1 MTPERPS
8 ACPSDPGFASPALS
22 RRTLIRRLLAAGP
35 VAYVIAACTGRTAPM
50 SSTSSPASDGGVTD
64 PGAAGAGG
72 AAIDGAAAG
81 QPEVAA
87 VVPLSPTPACGDD
100 DDPTPEQTEGP
111 YFKADSPER
120 ADLRA
125 AGLAG
130 TPLTVTGQVL
140 DTECRPVAG
149 AILDFWHCDDAG
161 AYDNTG
167 FTLRGHQFADADGRW
182 RLATIMPGVYPG
194 RTRHIHVRVQA
205 PDGPLLTTQ
214 LYFPDEPGNAS
225 DGIFDAAL
233 LLAMGGDAAERTG
246 AFDFVVRT

>member
-1 MTPERPS
+1 MTKEPTTE
-8 ACPSDPGFASPALS
+8 APATLS
-22 RRTLIRRLLAAGP
+22 RRTLLARLLAAGP
-35 VAYVIAACTGRTAPM
+35 VAFAVAACTGRDAATRSDSATTSAADASSISP
-50 SSTSSPASDGGVTD
+50 STSSPS
-64 PGAAGAGG
+64 AGAVGEVDPSTAPLAG
-72 AAIDGAAAG
+72 A
-81 QPEVAA
+81 PRV
-87 VVPLSPTPACGDD
+87 PTPACGDD
-100 DDPTPEQTEGP
+100 DEPTPEQTEGP

-125 AGLAG
+125 AGMAG
-130 TPLTVTGQVL
+130 TPLVVTGRVL
-140 DTECRPVAG
+140 DTDCRPIAK

-161 AYDNTG
+161 QYDNTG

-182 RLATIMPGVYPG
+182 RLATIVPGVYPG

-233 LLAMGGDAAERTG
+233 LMDIGSGATGRTG
-246 AFDFVVRT
+246 VFDFVVNV